1 MSGPVRLSVEGGLAW
16 ITLDRPRANVI
27 DAAMTAALRAALRGL
42 AGVAEL
48 KLVVFEGAGTEFSF
62 GASVEEHQRAQVEG
76 MLQGFHAF
84 FRELEALGV
93 PTAAVVRGRCL
104 GGGLEVA
111 AWCGRV
117 FAAPNAVF
125 ACPEVKLG
133 VFAPVGSLA
142 LDWRVG
148 KGRSIAM
155 LLSGDSVAADEAA
168 RIGLVDELAD
178 DPAAAARTWYAAKL
192 APLSAVAVRHAWAGA
207 RIGMAGRLRT
217 ELPELEAL
225 YLERLVLTHDANEGI
240 EAFIA
245 RRPPTWTHR

>member
-1 MSGPVRLSVEGGLAW
+1 MSGPVRVAVEGGLAW

-27 DAAMTAALRAALRGL
+27 DAAMTAAMRAAIADLR
-42 AGVAEL
+42 GVAEL

-62 GASVEEHQRAQVEG
+62 GASVEEHQRDQVEG
-76 MLQGFHAF
+76 MLKGFHAF

-133 VFAPVGSLA
+133 VFAPIGSLA

-148 KGRSIAM
+148 KGRSIGM
-155 LLSGDSVAADEAA
+155 LLSGDSVGAEEGA
-168 RIGLVDELAD
+168 RIGLVDEIAE
-178 DPAAAARTWYAAKL
+178 DPAAAARAWYTAKL
-192 APLSAVAVRHAWAGA
+192 APLSAVAVRHAWAGV
-207 RIGMAGRLRT
+207 RVGMAARLRT
-217 ELPELEAL
+217 DLTELEAL
-225 YLERLVLTHDANEGI
+225 YLERLVATHDANEGI
-240 EAFIA
+240 EAFIQK
-245 RRPPTWTHR
+245 RPPTWTHR